1 MRYKMGILAML
12 FGLSQNQQVFAD
24 TSNMTI
30 LDVRT
35 PTEYSESH
43 VQDSINVDILNSD
56 FKSKVQKLDKAKTY
70 KLYCRSGN
78 RSGQAERLM
87 KTMGFEDVENIGSLG
102 QAIKR
107 LNKPCKG
114 SSC

>member
-1 MRYKMGILAML
+1 MGLIAMM
-12 FGLSQNQQVFAD
+12 FGFLQNQKVFAD
-24 TSNMTI
+24 TSHMII

-35 PTEYSESH
+35 PVEFADSH
-43 VQDSINVDILNSD
+43 VEDAVNIDILNSG
-56 FKSKVQKLDKAKTY
+56 FKNKIEILDKNKVY

-78 RSGQAERLM
+78 RSGQAESMM
-87 KTMGFEDVENIGSLG
+87 KSLGFKDVENIGSLN
-102 QAIKR
+102 QATKR